1 MADRSE
7 ILSRVVLPCLVE
19 TRMID
24 LKSQSRVHCTCVAF
38 RQAREAARSVF
49 NQYVASANSDGGQ
62 PTDDTQPRPGV
73 SLPRAAR
80 RPGGAPAN
88 VQLPR

>member
-7 ILSRVVLPCLVE
+7 ILSRVVLPSLVE

-38 RQAREAARSVF
+38 RHARDAARSAF
-49 NQYVASANSDGGQ
+49 NQYVASATSDDGQ
-62 PTDDTQPRPGV
+62 PIDYARPRP
-73 SLPRAAR
+73 
-80 RPGGAPAN
+80 
-88 VQLPR
+88 

>member
-7 ILSRVVLPCLVE
+7 ILSLVVLPCLVE

-38 RQAREAARSVF
+38 RQAREAARSAF
-49 NQYVASANSDGGQ
+49 NQYVASATSDGGQ
-62 PTDDTQPRPGV
+62 LIDDARPRP
-73 SLPRAAR
+73 
-80 RPGGAPAN
+80 
-88 VQLPR
+88 

>member
-7 ILSRVVLPCLVE
+7 ILSLVVLPCLVE

-38 RQAREAARSVF
+38 RQELACEQARETDTSQTF
-49 NQYVASANSDGGQ
+49 N
-62 PTDDTQPRPGV
+62 PTHN
-73 SLPRAAR
+73 A
-80 RPGGAPAN
+80 
-88 VQLPR
+88 

>member
-7 ILSRVVLPCLVE
+7 ILSRAVLPSLVE

-24 LKSQSRVHCTCVAF
+24 VESQSRVHCTCVAF
-38 RQAREAARSVF
+38 RQARDATRSVF

-62 PTDDTQPRPGV
+62 PTEYTRPW
-73 SLPRAAR
+73 P
-80 RPGGAPAN
+80 
-88 VQLPR
+88 

>member
-7 ILSRVVLPCLVE
+7 ILSRVVLPSLVE

-24 LKSQSRVHCTCVAF
+24 LKSQSHVHCTCVAF

-62 PTDDTQPRPGV
+62 PTDDTRPRP
-73 SLPRAAR
+73 
-80 RPGGAPAN
+80 
-88 VQLPR
+88 